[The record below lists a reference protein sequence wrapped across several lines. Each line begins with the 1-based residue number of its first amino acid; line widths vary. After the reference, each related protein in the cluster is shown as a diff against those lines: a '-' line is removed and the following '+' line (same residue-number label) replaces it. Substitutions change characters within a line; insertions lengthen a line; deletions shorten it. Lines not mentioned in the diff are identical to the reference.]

1 MNEDRTNLTETFAA
15 HEHLAPDAEAV
26 LTRASEIARSYNR
39 RRWAVRATGGAVLS
53 AGIVAGSIALPG
65 SFGHSSPARGSSRT
79 VLSPAGAP
87 TASPTPTSAPTYTTA
102 QEMNAFFAAGYDY
115 TDAQALA
122 KLWNDTGSTNSIKAE
137 AGQKLLEG
145 QTLPVKPTATPESPA
160 NKDVNA
166 FFAAGYSYDDAVT
179 LSKTWHDSSYQAK
192 AEGGKK
198 LLAGETL
205 PIPPSGPKDPSAGTA
220 DVVTGSSGA
229 TGAMTEAQ
237 ARAIKEKLALGKGDV
252 TTVAPN
258 SSSDDGETPA
268 QAAYFGA
275 GYDYNDA
282 VSLGKLWN
290 QSDIS
295 AIKTE
300 AGQKLL
306 DGETLPIKPSSGPV
320 EVISAKTTA
329 EVNAFFNAGYTY
341 NDAVKLGKLWNEDS
355 WHAKADGGQK
365 LMDGQTLPIAP

>member
-1 MNEDRTNLTETFAA
+1 MNEDRSPLTETFAA

-26 LTRASEIARSYNR
+26 MAKASQIARSYQR

-65 SFGHSSPARGSSRT
+65 SFGHSSPNGRNSAT
-79 VLSPAGAP
+79 ALSVGAAP
-87 TASPTPTSAPTYTTA
+87 TTSPTTAPTYTTA

-115 TDAQALA
+115 TDAQSLA
-122 KLWNDTGSTNSIKAE
+122 KLWNDTGSINSIKAE
-137 AGQKLLEG
+137 AGGKLLEG
-145 QTLPVKPTATPESPA
+145 QTLPVKPTATPESA
-160 NKDVNA
+160 ENKDVDA
-166 FFAAGYSYDDAVT
+166 FLAAGYTYDDAVT
-179 LSKTWHDSSYQAK
+179 LSKTWNDSSYQAK

-205 PIPPSGPKDPSAGTA
+205 PIPPSGPKQPNAGSAVAGLDSSSSAAKAAKAKAFLMAHGKLGKATK
-220 DVVTGSSGA
+220 DVVVPSIQDDAESP
-229 TGAMTEAQ
+229 
-237 ARAIKEKLALGKGDV
+237 AL
-252 TTVAPN
+252 N
-258 SSSDDGETPA
+258 
-268 QAAYFGA
+268 AYFGG

-282 VSLGKLWN
+282 LSLGKLWN
-290 QSDIS
+290 ETDIN

-306 DGETLPIKPSSGPV
+306 DGQTLPIKPSSGPV

-341 NDAVKLGKLWNEDS
+341 NDAVKLGALWNEDS

-365 LMDGQTLPIAP
+365 LLDGQTLPIAP